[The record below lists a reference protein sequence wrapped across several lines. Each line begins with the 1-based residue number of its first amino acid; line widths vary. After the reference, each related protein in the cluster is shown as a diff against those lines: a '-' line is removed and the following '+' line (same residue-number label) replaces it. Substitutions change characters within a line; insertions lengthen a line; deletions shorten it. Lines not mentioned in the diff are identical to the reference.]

1 MLRPLRQFLRLDR
14 ERQRLF
20 LEAWRALAS
29 LRLALRFTPFKQL
42 VEELTLHRGPVEPRA
57 LGPEAL
63 AAVERIGWAVRAA
76 TRFTPWH
83 SSCLVQ
89 VLAAQRMLQKRLLP
103 GVFYIGA
110 APNEAAGAGTN
121 TGLDAHAWLK
131 CGGQFVTGEAGH
143 ERYAVVSTFSWP

>member
-29 LRLALRFTPFKQL
+29 VRLALRFTPFKEL
-42 VEELTLHRGPVEPRA
+42 VGELTLHRGPVAAPH
-57 LGPEAL
+57 LGPAAL
-63 AAVERIGWAVRAA
+63 AAAERIGWAVRAA
-76 TRFTPWH
+76 ARYAPWR
-83 SSCLVQ
+83 STCLVQ

-110 APNEAAGAGTN
+110 APGEGGSV
-121 TGLDAHAWLK
+121 GLDAHAWLK
-131 CGGQFVTGEAGH
+131 CDEAFITGESGH
-143 ERYAVVSTFSWP
+143 ERYAVVSAFSWL

>member
-1 MLRPLRQFLRLDR
+1 LLRPLRQFLRLDR

-29 LRLALRFTPFKQL
+29 VRLALRFTPFKQL
-42 VEELTLHRGPVEPRA
+42 VQELALHRDPVEPPV

-63 AAVERIGWAVRAA
+63 SVAERIGWAVRAA
-76 TRFTPWH
+76 ARYTPWH
-83 SSCLVQ
+83 STCLVQ

-110 APNEAAGAGTN
+110 APGEVGSVR
-121 TGLDAHAWLK
+121 LDAHAWLK
-131 CGGQFVTGEAGH
+131 CGEAFITGESGH
-143 ERYAVVSTFSWP
+143 ERYAVVSAFSWL